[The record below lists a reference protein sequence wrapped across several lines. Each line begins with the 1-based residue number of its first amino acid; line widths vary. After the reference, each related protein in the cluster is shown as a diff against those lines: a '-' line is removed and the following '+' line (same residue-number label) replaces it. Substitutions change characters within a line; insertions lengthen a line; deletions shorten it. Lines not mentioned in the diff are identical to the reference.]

1 MRPHIPSLILL
12 LVVVSLP
19 ACQKR
24 SPADPGDGGSTP
36 TSTAMLIRALEER
49 GATVEQAETMP
60 ASAYPFFSVRAQRLV
75 VNGESVHVFEYPN
88 PAAAAAERGE
98 VSAEGTPIGRTQI
111 TWVAPPRFY
120 GQDRLI
126 VLYVGRRDDVARAL
140 ESILGPP
147 FAGVRM

>member
-1 MRPHIPSLILL
+1 MRPCIPSLIVL
-12 LVVVSLP
+12 LVVSVS
-19 ACQKR
+19 ACEKR
-24 SPADPGDGGSTP
+24 SPVASGGGGSTP
-36 TSTAMLIRALEER
+36 TSTATLIRALEER

-60 ASAYPFFSVRAQRLV
+60 AGSYPFFSVRAQRLV
-75 VNGESVHVFEYPN
+75 VNGESVQVFEYPN
-88 PAAAAAERGE
+88 PATAAAERGE
-98 VSAEGTPIGRTQI
+98 VSAAGTPIGRTQI

-147 FAGVRM
+147 FAGVRT